1 MTLTRRA
8 ITGAVV
14 LPTGV
19 AVDSGEVIFQLT
31 GAPPA
36 GSLSMATCGV
46 VNMAIDEYG
55 EISGYI
61 VTPGTYSITVNTGDG
76 FSFSFSASVTETSPA
91 DPLTL
96 QAILAAT

>member
-1 MTLTRRA
+1 MSLTRRA

-46 VNMAIDEYG
+46 VNMAIDEDG

>member
-1 MTLTRRA
+1 MSLTKRA
-8 ITGAVV
+8 ITGGVV

>member
-1 MTLTRRA
+1 MTLTKRS
-8 ITGAVV
+8 ITGGVV

-19 AVDSGEVIFQLT
+19 AVHSGEVIFQLT